1 METSETAAAGL
12 LLQSAQLCDAG
23 GRASNQDTLLSARHG
38 ELACY
43 VVADGAGGH
52 AGGEIACKLATEGL
66 IAAFNAEPEFSGQA
80 LRYYADRAN
89 AEIGNAQL
97 ANPAQ
102 HEMSSTVAAVLI
114 DTRRGAALWAH
125 LGDTRIYLF
134 RQKKIVF
141 TSKDHSLVQQ
151 FVDAGYSSHEQIRI
165 HPQRNILYAAL
176 GAAEDTP
183 VEVTDHAM
191 PLQAGDVFLLCTD
204 GLWEWVL
211 ENEMEAE
218 LAKAASPESW
228 LEGMQAVAGRRFAQS
243 GAIRDNTTAFAV
255 WIGASAV

>member
-1 METSETAAAGL
+1 METSETAVIGL
-12 LLQSAQLCDAG
+12 QLRSAQICDAG
-23 GRASNQDTLLSARHG
+23 GRTSNQDALLSARQG
-38 ELACY
+38 DLACY

-52 AGGEIACKLATEGL
+52 AGGEVACKLATEGL
-66 IAAFNAEPEFSGQA
+66 IAAFAAEPEFSGQA

-89 AEIGNAQL
+89 IEIGNAQL
-97 ANPAQ
+97 EQPAR
-102 HEMSSTVAAVLI
+102 HEMSSTVAALLI

-141 TSKDHSLVQQ
+141 ASKDHSLVQQ
-151 FVDAGYSSHEQIRI
+151 FVDAGYSTGEQIRT

-176 GAAEDTP
+176 GAADDTP
-183 VEVTDHAM
+183 VEVTEYGM

-218 LAKAASPESW
+218 LARATSPEDW
-228 LEGMQAVAGRRFAQS
+228 LEGMQTLAGRRFAQS

-255 WIGASAV
+255 WISASTV